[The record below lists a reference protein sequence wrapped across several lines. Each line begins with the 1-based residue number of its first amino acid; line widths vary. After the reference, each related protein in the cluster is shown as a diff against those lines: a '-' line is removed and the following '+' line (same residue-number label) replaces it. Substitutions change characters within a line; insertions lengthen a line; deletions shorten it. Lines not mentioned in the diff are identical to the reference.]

1 MSLGF
6 VFFVANL
13 KKGHYRFQFSQFAW
27 THMTLLLVVCQSH
40 FIINNIFEGLIWL
53 VVLSLAYRLLLFVHS
68 EQCLTVVSLHLLRF
82 FLPVSLV
89 IANDI
94 WAYIFGFFMGK
105 TPLIKLSPKKT
116 VEGFIGGWAMTIVFG
131 MLVCLFRVLSCPATD
146 K

>member
-1 MSLGF
+1 MSSVCSSGYLKSRLPLLVVVDIVKLTLISYIFPSSKGF

-40 FIINNIFEGLIWL
+40 FIINNIFEGLIW
-53 VVLSLAYRLLLFVHS
+53 
-68 EQCLTVVSLHLLRF
+68 F
-82 FLPVSLV
+82 FLPASLV

-94 WAYIFGFFMGK
+94 WAYIFGFFMGR

-116 VEGFIGGWAMTIVFG
+116 
-131 MLVCLFRVLSCPATD
+131 
-146 K
+146 

>member
-1 MSLGF
+1 MAAGANEAPFVVIGF

-40 FIINNIFEGLIWL
+40 FIINNIFEGLIW
-53 VVLSLAYRLLLFVHS
+53 
-68 EQCLTVVSLHLLRF
+68 F
-82 FLPVSLV
+82 FLPCSLV

-94 WAYIFGFFMGK
+94 WAYIFGFFWGK

-116 VEGFIGGWAMTIVFG
+116 VEGFVGGWIMTIFFG
-131 MLVCLFRVLSCPATD
+131 ILVRYYIHTYISLSRSS
-146 K
+146 